1 MGGATCKI
9 LPSVLSVSSGV
20 PVIGATE
27 REKLSS
33 SPPPP
38 PPLSSVATGVPGIGT
53 TERGGGRSYM

>member
-33 SPPPP
+33 SPPI
-38 PPLSSVATGVPGIGT
+38 PLSSVATGVPGIGT